1 MAMQIEHTTQTFLLA
16 YFSQDNK
23 GLVIVV
29 IVFVENKNLKLV
41 DSLIPFN
48 PKLMKLMLLCEEID
62 TKNVK
67 WLDDD

>member
-16 YFSQDNK
+16 YFSENK

-29 IVFVENKNLKLV
+29 VENKNLKLV
-41 DSLIPFN
+41 NSLIPFN